1 MIEGEVIKVTA
12 KSKKGR
18 CRINEHGDEW
28 MIVLLRDK
36 DMLLQSIR
44 DDYRRWM
51 TLGEDK
57 DFRLINEGTL

>member
-1 MIEGEVIKVTA
+1 MIEGEVIKVTG

-36 DMLLQSIR
+36 DMLLQSTR

-51 TLGEDK
+51 SIPDDK
-57 DFRLINEGTL
+57 DFQKVG